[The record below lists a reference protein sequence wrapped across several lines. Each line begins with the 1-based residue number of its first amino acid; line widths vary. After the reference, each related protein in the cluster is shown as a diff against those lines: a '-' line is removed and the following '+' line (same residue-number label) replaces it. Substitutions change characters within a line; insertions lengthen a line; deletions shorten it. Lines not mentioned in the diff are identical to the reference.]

1 MAVSPQLQAAI
12 AAHRF
17 GLGEPD
23 LGDRRP
29 RRRRLARGA
38 DRPGRCSARQRAAR
52 HARRTPARRRRAR
65 EARAGAQSAARPD
78 RRAGG
83 GRPLPRDP
91 DRRCPLAP
99 RHRRGDARGRSPSG
113 CTGSGPITSPSR
125 SSRARPA
132 AWSARSSATRSG
144 RTSPAA
150 SRPCWS
156 PPPPIRRCC
165 ATSTTG
171 CRPGRIRGSSRSR
184 HGAQRGASEGA
195 RVSGIN
201 ENLAREV
208 LELHTLGAEGARNGA
223 YTQADVTA
231 FAAVLTGWR
240 VARDPVADGSR
251 FDRNWHE
258 PGRKTVLGKS
268 YPEGPEALH
277 AGAPRPRPPSGDGP
291 LRRHQAGPPLR
302 RRRTATGA
310 GRPAGRGLPEERRP
324 ARRPLSRADPPR
336 GGVEHAAGQAEDAR
350 GIRRLDGAP
359 ARRRRAH
366 VRAARRS
373 MPPAPCSRS
382 ASG

>member
-23 LGDRRP
+23 LDDRRP

-38 DRPGRCSARQRAAR
+38 DRPGRSGARQRACS
-52 HARRTPARRRRAR
+52 TRRRRSGSSPTER
-65 EARAGAQSAARPD
+65 EKRELATQSAAGQT
-78 RRAGG
+78 AEQVV

-91 DRRCPLAP
+91 DRRCALAP
-99 RHRRGDARGRSPSG
+99 RHRRGDASGRSPSG
-113 CTGSGPITSPSR
+113 CTGSGPTTSPSR

-156 PPPPIRRCC
+156 PRPPIRRCC

-171 CRPGRIRGSSRSR
+171 CRPGRTRGSSPSR
-184 HGAQRGASEGA
+184 RGARRGA
-195 RVSGIN
+195 
-201 ENLAREV
+201 AR
-208 LELHTLGAEGARNGA
+208 ARASPASTRTWRARCWSCTRSAPRARASGA

-240 VARDPVADGSR
+240 VA
-251 FDRNWHE
+251 
-258 PGRKTVLGKS
+258 
-268 YPEGPEALH
+268 
-277 AGAPRPRPPSGDGP
+277 PRPRRRRQPVRPQLARARAQDRARQELSRRPRGAARGASRPGPPSGHGP
-291 LRRHQAGPPLR
+291 LRRHQAGAPLR
-302 RRRTATGA
+302 RRRAAAGA

-324 ARRPLSRADPPR
+324 ARR
-336 GGVEHAAGQAEDAR
+336 
-350 GIRRLDGAP
+350 
-359 ARRRRAH
+359 
-366 VRAARRS
+366 RS
-373 MPPAPCSRS
+373 I
-382 ASG
+382 AS